1 MTIVSMVGRP
11 DRLSS
16 LVVRGGLP
24 ILPTATRGR
33 TRERDLVVALLG
45 QCRLLTLTGPGGVGK
60 TRVAVEVA
68 GAAPGAVFV
77 DLTSVTSPDQV
88 LAAVARVWG
97 LRDGGARSVTATVA
111 DHLGEGAALLV
122 LDNVEHLLDAADE
135 VADLLA
141 VCPGLRVL
149 ATSRAP
155 LRVPGERLVPIEP
168 LPVGRDGP
176 GVALFVDRIRDG
188 DPGFVLDASTRDV
201 VIEICAALDGLP
213 LALELAAPSVRALG
227 LTGVLAHIRART
239 PLPGPP
245 RRGVPERHRSLSA
258 AVEPSLHR
266 LDVPTREVLD
276 VLAVFPAG
284 AGAEDVEDVAGGPAG
299 DALAE
304 LVESSL
310 VTTVRIGSAVRYR
323 MLETTRELAVAHAEP
338 AEVDAARGRFRD
350 WARRLAESV
359 GAAALLGTDASAWLD
374 RAEAEHDNLKAA
386 LDLASPG
393 DPTGLRT
400 AIALVWFW
408 DVRGHLAVGRRHLER
423 LLDTSVGA
431 PGHGDDGFG
440 DGDGL
445 LRARALDGLGRLLVA
460 QAEHD
465 ASCRAFG
472 AAAELAGRLGD
483 PAAEAW
489 AASGLSMAAYFGGD
503 VDTADRAARRATTLV
518 TSVPAPGY
526 AEWGRA
532 WAAMALV
539 EAARG
544 RPVEAQEAFER
555 CLRHTVKTSWPWGR
569 TLFLRGWVAHLAG
582 QDAQATALIRES
594 ADLLA
599 TVDDRRAVAD
609 CLDVLAL
616 QAHREGD
623 HAAARD
629 RIDVAN
635 GVRRRSG
642 VRRPAFLAAPVDAVA
657 TGSAGARPRG
667 LTPREGE
674 VARLIADGSTNRAIG
689 RRLGLSERTVERHA
703 ENIRAKLGV
712 GSRAQVAAWVAR
724 TTPSR
729 PDR

>member
-1 MTIVSMVGRP
+1 MSHRGFR

-16 LVVRGGLP
+16 PVVRGGLP
-24 ILPTATRGR
+24 IPPTATRGR
-33 TRERDLVVALLG
+33 TRERELVAALLA

-68 GAAPGAVFV
+68 GAVPGAVFV
-77 DLTSVTSPDQV
+77 DLTTVTSPDQV
-88 LAAVARVWG
+88 LAAIARVWG
-97 LRDGGARSVTATVA
+97 LRDGGARSVPATVA
-111 DHLGEGAALLV
+111 DHLGEGEALLV
-122 LDNVEHLLDAADE
+122 LDSVEHLLDAADG
-135 VADLLA
+135 VADLIA

-155 LRVPGERLVPIEP
+155 LRLPGERLVPIEP
-168 LPVGRDGP
+168 LPVGRGEP
-176 GVALFVDRIRDG
+176 GVALFVDRVRDG
-188 DPGFVLDASTRDV
+188 DPGFVLDASTRDAV
-201 VIEICAALDGLP
+201 LEICAALDGLP

-227 LTGVLAHIRART
+227 LTGVLARIRART

-266 LDVPTREVLD
+266 LDGPTRGVLA

-284 AGAEDVEDVAGGPAG
+284 AGAEDVEDVAGGSAG
-299 DALAE
+299 GALAE

-310 VTTVRIGSAVRYR
+310 VTTVRAGSAVRYR
-323 MLETTRELAVAHAEP
+323 MLETTRELAVALAEP
-338 AEVDAARGRFRD
+338 GEVDAARGRFRD

-359 GAAALLGTDASAWLD
+359 GAAALLGTDANTWLD
-374 RAEAEHDNLKAA
+374 RAEAEHDNLCAA
-386 LDLASPG
+386 LDLAAPG

-423 LLDTSVGA
+423 LLDDR
-431 PGHGDDGFG
+431 DDGIG
-440 DGDGL
+440 GGP

-460 QAEHD
+460 QAEHE

-472 AAAELAGRLGD
+472 AAAGLAARLGD

-503 VDTADRAARRATTLV
+503 VDAADRAARRAITLV
-518 TSVPAPGY
+518 TSAPAPGY
-526 AEWGRA
+526 AEWGRS

-544 RPVEAQEAFER
+544 RAVEAQEAFER
-555 CLRHTVKTSWPWGR
+555 ALQHTVTTSWPWGR

-582 QDAQATALIRES
+582 EDAQARDLIRKS

-616 QAHREGD
+616 QAHRAGD
-623 HAAARD
+623 HATARD
-629 RIDVAN
+629 RIEVAN

-642 VRRPAFLAAPVDAVA
+642 VRRPAFLAAAVDAVA
-657 TGSAGARPRG
+657 SNPAGARARG
-667 LTPREGE
+667 LTARESE
-674 VARLIADGSTNRAIG
+674 VAHLIADGSTNGAIG

-729 PDR
+729 PAR